1 MLASGSLVSGESWF
15 FSWLAPRWLQGG
27 SKVASWWLLGGSK
40 VAPICVDSNAAALGA
55 VVPRSYATDG
65 QRSVDDRTGWPGDHV
80 VLVNSQDVVG
90 GAGV

>member
-1 MLASGSLVSGESWF
+1 MVLFLA
-15 FSWLAPRWLQGG
+15 G
-27 SKVASWWLLGGSK
+27 SKVAPWWLLGGSK
-40 VAPICVDSNAAALGA
+40 VAPIFVNSNAAALGA